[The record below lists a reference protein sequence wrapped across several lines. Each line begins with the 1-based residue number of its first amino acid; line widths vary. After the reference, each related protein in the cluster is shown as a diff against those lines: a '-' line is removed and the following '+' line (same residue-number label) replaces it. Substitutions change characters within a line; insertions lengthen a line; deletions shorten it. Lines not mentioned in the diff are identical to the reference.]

1 ADEARLGARPRRSA
15 ALLLQR
21 RHHRHQAA
29 EVSAL
34 PTWWHWARWVI
45 ANRAWSHHHLLGY
58 LRMLRARARV
68 PGLVFEGPCFIG
80 PDVQFQVAPGTA
92 RLVVGAYTHIGGGSA
107 LRAHEGTLR
116 IGPKTVIGVRNTV
129 NTWLDVE
136 IGASCIFADDVY
148 VCDFDHRTEDLD
160 VPI

>member
-1 ADEARLGARPRRSA
+1 LRVRGQPGAARLRLGAFRLRHLGPADEARLGARPRRSA

-80 PDVQFQVAPGTA
+80 PDVQFQVAPGT
-92 RLVVGAYTHIGGGSA
+92 
-107 LRAHEGTLR
+107 
-116 IGPKTVIGVRNTV
+116 
-129 NTWLDVE
+129 
-136 IGASCIFADDVY
+136 
-148 VCDFDHRTEDLD
+148 
-160 VPI
+160 